1 MRCHIFKSTSQRKP
15 LTADSQGTPLIFHN
29 FNILSLPGAGIRNVN
44 NFISSRNKCD
54 IIVLLI
60 GNNDLA
66 QRKSA
71 RYGTPPPPKKK
82 KEVALEFSVL
92 ANCLLRRAGKIYVIG
107 IPHLTKQR
115 IERKRKQKRGTLG
128 LQRNLTI
135 KL

>member
-1 MRCHIFKSTSQRKP
+1 MRYSIFKSTSQRKP
-15 LTADSQGTPLIFHN
+15 LTAESQGTPLIFHN

-44 NFISSRNKCD
+44 QFISSRNKCD

-71 RYGTPPPPKKK
+71 RYGTPPPKK
-82 KEVALEFSVL
+82 KEVAIELSVL
-92 ANCLLRRAGKIYVIG
+92 ANCLLRREGKVYVIG

-115 IERKRKQKRGTLG
+115 SERKREQKRGTLG
-128 LQRNLTI
+128 L
-135 KL
+135 